1 MTTITT
7 RPLAYRHDDT
17 EFEGV
22 LAFDLEGGAKP
33 LVLIFPTIMGRG
45 PNEVAAAERLVRRG
59 YAALIADLYGKAN
72 IGLPREQCR
81 PLMMALLGD
90 RPRLQARIRHILD
103 VARAQPEAD
112 GSRVGA
118 IGFCFGGLCALD
130 LARTGADIEGAASF
144 HGLLT
149 PPGNLAGTAI
159 KAKVI
164 VFHGW
169 DDPLAPP
176 DQVEAL
182 GTELTD
188 AGADW
193 QIHAYGGTMHGF
205 TNPQAADP
213 GGGILYNPLAAER
226 SWRALDG
233 FLEECFEA
241 AP

>member
-1 MTTITT
+1 MTTIAT

-22 LAFDLEGGAKP
+22 LAFEPEAEAKP
-33 LVLIFPTIMGRG
+33 LVLIFPTIMGPG
-45 PNEVAAAERLVRRG
+45 PNERAAAERLVARG
-59 YAALIADLYGKAN
+59 HAALIVDLYGKAN

-81 PLMMALLGD
+81 PLMMALLHD
-90 RPRLQARIRHILD
+90 RPRLQDRMLHVLD
-103 VARAQPEAD
+103 VGRAQPEANA
-112 GSRVGA
+112 SHVAA

-130 LARTGADIEGAASF
+130 LARTGADLRGAASF

-159 KAKVI
+159 EAKVI

-182 GTELTD
+182 GKEMTE

-193 QIHAYGGTMHGF
+193 QIHAYGGTLHGF

-213 GGGILYNPLAAER
+213 DGGVLYNPTAAAR
-226 SWRALDG
+226 SCRALDG
-233 FLEECFEA
+233 FLEECFEERR
-241 AP
+241 